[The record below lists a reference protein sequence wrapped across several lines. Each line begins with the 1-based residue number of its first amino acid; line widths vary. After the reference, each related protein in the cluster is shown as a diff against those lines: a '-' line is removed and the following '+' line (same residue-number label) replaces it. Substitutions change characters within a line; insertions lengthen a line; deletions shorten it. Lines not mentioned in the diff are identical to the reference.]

1 MSTTEHLLRHFAYAH
16 LPQSLQ
22 SISRPFHDLAHE
34 LCNSLKAGPERHA
47 ALRKLV
53 ESKDCAVRAA
63 IDGGALSGFDA
74 PRPPSSGLAAGDL
87 ADRLEL
93 GVQGAGVD
101 PATGHRL
108 PPGSPYSAAHVPVD
122 KHRVAPELPV
132 IEEGN
137 EARCFWEPGRPGTLG
152 SWSEW
157 ECFDE
162 EHWNV
167 EHAEVRFARSTPVPY
182 PASVLIAT
190 ETGDLIAID
199 DHENV
204 VGISR

>member
-1 MSTTEHLLRHFAYAH
+1 MTTEHLLRHFAYAH

-34 LCNSLKAGPERHA
+34 LCNSLRAGPERHA

-63 IDGGALSGFDA
+63 IDGGALVGFDT
-74 PRPPSSGLAAGDL
+74 PRTVSSGLAAGDL
-87 ADRLEL
+87 ADRLGL
-93 GVQGAGVD
+93 GVD

-108 PPGSPYSAAHVPVD
+108 PPGSPYSMAHAPVEV
-122 KHRVAPELPV
+122 HRRAPELPV
-132 IEEGN
+132 IPDGL
-137 EARCFWEPGRPGTLG
+137 EARCFWQTDARA
-152 SWSEW
+152 WSAW
-157 ECFDE
+157 ELYDKQDWGNGGGE
-162 EHWNV
+162 
-167 EHAEVRFARSTPVPY
+167 AVRFARSTPVPY
-182 PASVLIAT
+182 PASMLIAT